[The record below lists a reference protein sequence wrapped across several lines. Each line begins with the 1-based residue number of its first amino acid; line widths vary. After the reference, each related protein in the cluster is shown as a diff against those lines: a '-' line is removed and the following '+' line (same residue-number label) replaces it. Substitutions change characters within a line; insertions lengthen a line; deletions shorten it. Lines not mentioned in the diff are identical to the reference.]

1 ANKNHG
7 TNDDQAVTMTTN
19 APPGTTGWG
28 VFVPETSSK
37 TLTPS
42 SSNNATV
49 NSYGGS
55 AMTNSA
61 VPGARLAGLF
71 DQP

>member
-49 NSYGGS
+49 N
-55 AMTNSA
+55 T
-61 VPGARLAGLF
+61 VPVQSKHSFSPGDGYF
-71 DQP
+71 